1 MSKLSTVPGLSKL
14 KMPQMGGFSL
24 TNHFKNTNSILIV
37 CVIILVLIAL
47 IGYKF
52 SSCFSPCSM
61 FGGACPKKQN
71 TANTAKKPDCVIVTP
86 QCILGSLG
94 TQGAPVVVVNVL
106 SEKMPVFIG
115 VEQPDEQ
122 RSISK
127 AQFET
132 MLEANNGQVPKEVG
146 MVVLMCAGWSCS
158 AAKNYCDELSSRGVD
173 VSRVVDYAGGLH
185 EWCVYNKLNRS
196 VFKLFH
202 NRKESENRVAELSP
216 AEVNEL
222 LSNTAH
228 GYKTNTLIEADSGMI
243 TEMCKQ
249 GQALPTILVPP
260 PPQPT
265 SAGLPGQT
273 TNNQNA
279 LVPPTSVNGNGTTGN
294 RTNGNNAVNGN
305 TGLVDANNTGN
316 GTNANTE

>member
-1 MSKLSTVPGLSKL
+1 MPKM
-14 KMPQMGGFSL
+14 KMPSMPGFNL
-24 TNHFKNTNSILIV
+24 TTHFKNTNSILIV

-61 FGGACPKKQN
+61 FGKACPKKQN
-71 TANTAKKPDCVIVTP
+71 EPNNSKKPECVMVTP
-86 QCILGSLG
+86 QCLLGSLG
-94 TQGAPVVVVNVL
+94 TLGVPVVVVNVL

-115 VEQPDEQ
+115 VEQPDEK

-127 AQFET
+127 ATFEA
-132 MLEANNGQVPKEVG
+132 MLEGNEGQIPKEVG

-158 AAKNYCDELSSRGVD
+158 AAKNYCEELSKRGVD

-185 EWCVYNKLNRS
+185 EWCVYNKLNRG

-216 AEVNEL
+216 SEVNEL

-228 GYKTNTLIEADSGMI
+228 GYKTNTLIEANSGI
-243 TEMCKQ
+243 VTEMCKM
-249 GQALPTILVPP
+249 GHALPIILVPP
-260 PPQPT
+260 PPRPT
-265 SAGLPGQT
+265 PTGGPGPVV
-273 TNNQNA
+273 NDNKA
-279 LVPPTSVNGNGTTGN
+279 PVPPTPEAQ
-294 RTNGNNAVNGN
+294 NNA
-305 TGLVDANNTGN
+305 NNEKKTK
-316 GTNANTE
+316 TE